1 MESLYLSNAIQTPPD
16 TPQDTAAGFPT
27 DGSSTG
33 GVQATVPGAQ
43 WYHAVTMEIVNAIRA
58 ANVTP
63 SRNDLTQLARAIRK
77 IAGNGIPAG
86 AIQFYAQSS
95 APEGW
100 LVCDGRAVSRE
111 EYSALFTAIGE
122 LYGAGNGS
130 TTFNLPNLVGRFA
143 EGATSSVGQSV
154 AAGLPDIQ
162 GRFSGLENAEPGR
175 STFTGAFAST
185 GATGN
190 GPNGF
195 NTDDHIVEFKAS
207 RYNAIYGR
215 SNTVQPAS
223 VRLLPCIKF

>member
-1 MESLYLSNAIQTPPD
+1 MDSVYLSNSVQTEPEV
-16 TPQDTAAGFPT
+16 PQDVSAGFPT
-27 DGSSTG
+27 DGSPTG
-33 GVQATVPGAQ
+33 GIQATVPGAQ
-43 WYHAVTMEIVNAIRA
+43 WYNAVSMEIVHAIRA
-58 ANVTP
+58 AGLTP
-63 SRNDLTQLARAIRK
+63 DRNDLSQLAAAIRT
-77 IAGNGIPAG
+77 IAGNGVPAG
-86 AIQFYAQSS
+86 AVQFFAQPQ
-95 APEGW
+95 APDGW
-100 LVCDGRAVSRE
+100 LVCDGHAVRRD
-111 EYSALFTAIGE
+111 EYSDLFAAIGTI
-122 LYGAGNGS
+122 YGGGNGS
-130 TTFNLPNLVGRFA
+130 TTFNLPDLVGRFA
-143 EGATSSVGQSV
+143 EGSTSNVGVSV

-190 GPNGF
+190 GPNGY